1 MEQTTAEQST
11 VEQTTSEQSTAEEST
26 TEAGRFALEKRTLRR
41 SRALNEGRW
50 VSQTQDK
57 YTADEN
63 ILSDGALT
71 DPICPARSL
80 LLDNDNFHQASLLTY
95 LLQSFV
101 IIKLNPYLN
110 IIYIS

>member
-1 MEQTTAEQST
+1 M
-11 VEQTTSEQSTAEEST
+11 
-26 TEAGRFALEKRTLRR
+26 
-41 SRALNEGRW
+41 
-50 VSQTQDK
+50 SQTQDK

-63 ILSDGALT
+63 IVSDGALT

-101 IIKLNPYLN
+101 ILKSIISILYLTFLW
-110 IIYIS
+110 IPIYQYLASGGTDSPVHQHTGGH